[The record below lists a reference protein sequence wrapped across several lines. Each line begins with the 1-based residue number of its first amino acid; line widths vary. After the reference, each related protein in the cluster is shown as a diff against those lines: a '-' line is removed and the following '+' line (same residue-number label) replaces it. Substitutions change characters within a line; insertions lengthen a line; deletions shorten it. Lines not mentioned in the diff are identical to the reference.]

1 MDDYFL
7 KDVKQMRIK
16 ELSQKQVPAVLI
28 NDCSKGGGFDHEGE
42 TLAEFIELFGLPG
55 RSSVSLPS
63 EQ

>member
-1 MDDYFL
+1 
-7 KDVKQMRIK
+7 MRIK
-16 ELSQKQVPAVLI
+16 ELSEKQLPAVLI

-42 TLAEFIELFGLPG
+42 TLAEFNELVGLSE